1 MSNRSRAALVGGTLA
16 LLVAAGTAAAFAGA
30 DDSRTAAPSATSIS
44 VRPTTSSPTSS
55 NTTSSSETSTSSS
68 TSSSETS
75 SSAAVGGVTSDDA
88 ERIALGRVGGGRV
101 VRTERE
107 FEHGRWEWHVRI
119 EGSGGRYDV
128 RVDGETGT
136 VRADDSGGRGGDDS
150 GHQGRGGD
158 DSGHGNSGGDDSGHR
173 GRGGDDH

>member
-1 MSNRSRAALVGGTLA
+1 M
-16 LLVAAGTAAAFAGA
+16 
-30 DDSRTAAPSATSIS
+30 
-44 VRPTTSSPTSS
+44 
-55 NTTSSSETSTSSS
+55 
-68 TSSSETS
+68 
-75 SSAAVGGVTSDDA
+75 TSDDA
-88 ERIALGRVGGGRV
+88 ERIALGRVGGRV

-119 EGSGGRYDV
+119 EGSGGRHDV

-136 VRADDSGGRGGDDS
+136 VCADDSGRRDDDS